1 MENDPLSNLLG
12 TYAKEP
18 VPLPPGDLESRVWR
32 EIRARRSQPTSLA
45 DWFASV
51 LTGWLRWTPTY
62 AAITVALFIGVFMG
76 HVSSRMTTDSP
87 NPLGSQTG
95 DSLGLA
101 VFSAEPPA
109 MPSTL
114 LARQP

>member
-1 MENDPLSNLLG
+1 LLG

-18 VPLPPGDLESRVWR
+18 VPPPPGNLESRVWR
-32 EIRARRSQPTSLA
+32 EIRSRRSQPTSTTER
-45 DWFASV
+45 FASL
-51 LTGWLRWTPTY
+51 LTGWLRWTPTH
-62 AAITVALFIGVFMG
+62 AAVAVALLIGVVMG
-76 HVSSRMTTDSP
+76 HATSRVAPDSP
-87 NPLGSQTG
+87 SPRGNPTG

>member
-1 MENDPLSNLLG
+1 MENDPLSDLLG
-12 TYAKEP
+12 TYAKEA
-18 VPLPPGDLESRVWR
+18 VPPPPGDLESRVWR

-45 DWFASV
+45 ERSASL
-51 LTGWLRWTPTY
+51 LTGWLQRTPAY
-62 AAITVALFIGVFMG
+62 AAIAVALFIGVFMG
-76 HVSSRMTTDSP
+76 HAGSTAAPDSP
-87 NPLGSQTG
+87 GSPGNQTG